1 MPALDICR
9 NGGQREGIVHAVVVL
24 RTPSPPL
31 LLTGILKPF
40 ESNFERHFV
49 IQLPQAQY
57 RRLHKG
63 CPRHLRSGQLPPL
76 AHQCLPT
83 HVEQVPTRCVK
94 ARAHLATP
102 SASPWGASISQVPCT
117 ERARDCVREA
127 WILADR
133 VRATLLAYSIEISPG
148 RCVLLDLRLRKCAS
162 SICAVVS
169 RAEMPRRAPTDVPSY

>member
-1 MPALDICR
+1 M
-9 NGGQREGIVHAVVVL
+9 
-24 RTPSPPL
+24 
-31 LLTGILKPF
+31 KPF

-63 CPRHLRSGQLPPL
+63 CPRHLWSGQLPPL

-169 RAEMPRRAPTDVPSY
+169 RAEMPRRAPTDVPSLLVRAVPRASRGAAASFLFVPPTPQGSRAGCY